1 MKFHIFTTGCKA
13 NQWDSYVLSGLLKER
28 GLAST
33 SVADADLIVVN
44 GCTVTKRAETDIRRF
59 VRRAKEANPRA
70 RVVLAGCHAQV
81 YPERPFGADL
91 VLGQKEKFE
100 MERYFGMA
108 AAERETTRDFP
119 LEPCFLTG
127 MPEDRTRFF
136 LKVQDGCDRFCSY
149 CIVPYARGKVRSRP
163 VPEVLAA
170 MERLTAFD
178 VKEVVLTGIDLGSY
192 RDPQTGAD
200 LKGLLGAL
208 ETADTPARIRLSSV
222 DPTCIDESFVNDT
235 LLTSRKLMKSIHMP
249 LQSGSDRILA
259 AMNRRYTADTI
270 RGIVA
275 SLQRQIPDIGIGMD
289 VMVGFPGEDEAAFQE
304 TRALIDVLDLYY
316 LHVFPY
322 SDREGTRA
330 SRMPGKIPRS
340 VKMERVREMKALD
353 ARKRASFA
361 ERFIGRTLRVLL
373 EGKLYKGRY
382 MRGYTES
389 YVPVYVPYDK
399 ELENNLIDVT
409 IKGVQQNVLMG
420 EC

>member
-1 MKFHIFTTGCKA
+1 
-13 NQWDSYVLSGLLKER
+13 LKER

-100 MERYFGMA
+100 VERYFGTT
-108 AAERETTRDFP
+108 AEARESTRDFP

-163 VPEVLAA
+163 VPEVVAA
-170 MERLTAFD
+170 MERLKGFD
-178 VKEVVLTGIDLGSY
+178 IKEVVLTGIDLGSY
-192 RDPQTGAD
+192 RDQRTGAD
-200 LKGLLGAL
+200 LQGLLGAL

-222 DPTCIDESFVNDT
+222 DPTCIDEGFVNNT
-235 LLTSRKLMKSIHMP
+235 FLASRKFMKSIHMP

-270 RGIVA
+270 RRIVE
-275 SLQRQIPDIGIGMD
+275 SLCLQIPDIGIGMD

-304 TRALIDVLDLYY
+304 TRALIDALDLYY

-330 SRMPGKIPRS
+330 FRMPGKIPRS

-361 ERFIGRTLRVLL
+361 ERFIGRTLSVLF

-420 EC
+420 ER

>member
-1 MKFHIFTTGCKA
+1 
-13 NQWDSYVLSGLLKER
+13 
-28 GLAST
+28 
-33 SVADADLIVVN
+33 
-44 GCTVTKRAETDIRRF
+44 
-59 VRRAKEANPRA
+59 
-70 RVVLAGCHAQV
+70 
-81 YPERPFGADL
+81 
-91 VLGQKEKFE
+91 
-100 MERYFGMA
+100 
-108 AAERETTRDFP
+108 
-119 LEPCFLTG
+119 
-127 MPEDRTRFF
+127 
-136 LKVQDGCDRFCSY
+136 
-149 CIVPYARGKVRSRP
+149 
-163 VPEVLAA
+163 
-170 MERLTAFD
+170 
-178 VKEVVLTGIDLGSY
+178 
-192 RDPQTGAD
+192 
-200 LKGLLGAL
+200 
-208 ETADTPARIRLSSV
+208 
-222 DPTCIDESFVNDT
+222 
-235 LLTSRKLMKSIHMP
+235 MKSIHMP

-275 SLQRQIPDIGIGMD
+275 SLRRQIPDIGIGMD

-304 TRALIDVLDLYY
+304 TRALIDALDLYY

-361 ERFIGRTLRVLL
+361 ERFIGRTLTVLL

-420 EC
+420 ER